1 MRDVSVVR
9 HTSRVMGDTR
19 DALTLWF
26 APALGSAL
34 AQVMFLSPFPEI
46 ERCKTKRSL
55 GHLNAL
61 PYPFVA
67 ANCAAW
73 MIYGGISGNY
83 WVYIPNF
90 TGYFCGTY
98 YSFVAYALDE
108 KIRGT
113 MERIVAVLIILVSF
127 IGMVVSCV
135 MKNSSES
142 ARLVVAGILANLILV
157 VYYSAPLSTMAE
169 VVRTKDSKSMHF
181 PLVFCNGLNG
191 LCWTTYGIALNDW
204 WIAAPNLF
212 GSVLSIVQV
221 VLIFLYPSSERLRS
235 RITPTPSVEGLVSMS
250 SDSSPL

>member
-1 MRDVSVVR
+1 
-9 HTSRVMGDTR
+9 MGDTR
-19 DALTLWF
+19 DALSLWF

>member
-1 MRDVSVVR
+1 M
-9 HTSRVMGDTR
+9 
-19 DALTLWF
+19 
-26 APALGSAL
+26 
-34 AQVMFLSPFPEI
+34 
-46 ERCKTKRSL
+46 
-55 GHLNAL
+55 
-61 PYPFVA
+61 
-67 ANCAAW
+67 
-73 MIYGGISGNY
+73 
-83 WVYIPNF
+83 YIPNF

-98 YSFVAYALDE
+98 YYFVAYALDE